1 MKIALLS
8 DGVFPYVVGGM
19 QKHTYYLAKYFARAG
34 VYVDLYVVLPAGV
47 ESVPS
52 VTSLFT
58 VEEQSYITLTP
69 VPRAAEMSFPGHYVW
84 ESFQSSER
92 IWDALKSKLDVDFIY
107 AQGFAGWKT
116 MLMKRKTPGMPLVG
130 VNFHGFEMWQMPA
143 SMRVRME
150 QWLLRPFVKTN
161 VALADVVLLLGDKL
175 GSVVT
180 GMAGKNKVTL
190 NSANGVTPDW
200 LTQSLSI
207 SSRPLRFVFMG
218 RYERRKGIEELHRT
232 IQWLT
237 PRFDFNFDIIGP
249 IPEHLQLNSHKVKY
263 WGLVRQEAQIRA
275 ILKQSDV
282 LVCPSYAEGMPTVIL
297 EAMASGLAV
306 IATNV
311 GAIGD
316 LVSEENG
323 WIIPAGEQEALQQA
337 MVEAITGADA
347 ALASKMTASYNRVR
361 ETYLWPQVVDKTISE
376 IKSVVGDTTHTNARV
391 PMDWKRS
398 S

>member
-1 MKIALLS
+1 
-8 DGVFPYVVGGM
+8 M

-34 VYVDLYVVLPAGV
+34 VHVDLYVVFPGGV
-47 ESVPS
+47 EAAPS
-52 VTSLFT
+52 ITSLFAP
-58 VEEQSYITLTP
+58 EERPFIRLTP
-69 VPRAAEMSFPGHYVW
+69 VPRAEEMSFPGHYVW

-92 IWDALKSKLDVDFIY
+92 IWDALKSNLDVDFIY

-150 QWLLRPFVKTN
+150 QWFLRPFVKTN

-175 GSVVT
+175 GSVVANL
-180 GMAGKNKVTL
+180 AGKKKVML

-200 LTQSLSI
+200 LIQSRTI
-207 SSRPLRFVFMG
+207 SSNPLRFVFMG
-218 RYERRKGIEELHRT
+218 RYERRKGIEELHQT
-232 IQWLT
+232 IKWLT

-249 IPEHLQLNSHKVKY
+249 IPEHLRLNSHKVKY
-263 WGLVRQEAQIRA
+263 WGLVREESQVRA
-275 ILKQSDV
+275 ILKQGDV

-311 GAIGD
+311 GAVGD
-316 LVSEENG
+316 LVSDENG

-337 MVEAITGADA
+337 MVEAITGAET
-347 ALASKMTASYNRVR
+347 ALARKMTASYNRVR
-361 ETYLWPQVVDKTISE
+361 ETYLWPRVAEKTIME
-376 IKSVVGDTTHTNARV
+376 IRSVVGKKHEDASM
-391 PMDWKRS
+391 PLDWKRS
-398 S
+398 N